1 MYELSADGASSL
13 AEQLVETASGAYD
26 DHLAAGD
33 ETGARGDLDDL
44 VRGLAEILSAI
55 GENSPAYPEIA
66 LSITSAHQ
74 ERWLLTQDPA
84 SLDAVIRYTRAGLS
98 QYGDP
103 RVAVE
108 LRVALASAL
117 AEAPG
122 PGGAQDAAGASM
134 TADGA
139 AAPALPRDWDEAI
152 EIFTGVLPELAH
164 DDPRVP
170 GITGLLGRL
179 RYRRFLDLSLDD
191 KAGPGAVEDLDA
203 AIALLT
209 AAARTWVPGHA
220 GGQGTPAGAAPPGDE
235 GDYPVTLWCLVMAL
249 SDRLDARDDAPGADA
264 LISWGERL
272 MALPPAEASD
282 AALVH
287 QTVASALLGRPEARR
302 ADLDASIR
310 HYKAVLAAGPED
322 LDRADICAAIAS
334 ACWRRL
340 DGDDSDYAAVDEM
353 TGYAEQAW
361 RLLPA
366 GDPDRETVR
375 TEIGLYL
382 SLGIFER
389 QRRPTEPFGPA
400 AVNLAIDALTEI
412 EPDLAAEYELHLLAI
427 VVLGTLLIGRGQ
439 ATGSMA
445 DITAA
450 QPWLLRAAGELPA
463 DDPRWADT
471 TQSLAASMLGL
482 AVAGMTAPQL
492 DQAIDLLSVVV
503 DRPSPELHIQVLT
516 FAGYGV
522 ALVQRAGFTGSRADL
537 DEGIRRLRQAYDLT
551 PDQDASRLL
560 IAWNLGSALLGRFNQ
575 RGDRQDLDAAEYY
588 CDMMSPPG
596 GATEAALRLQAADTG
611 MMTAAMRGR
620 VKAARGAG
628 GNVALLDEAVEHFRT
643 ALAFIPASHPHHG
656 LIQGELG
663 LTLMMRSGFR
673 GAAAGDMTESAAAL
687 DAAAAALPDGHMMKP
702 FALLRA
708 GGVRAVAGQRS
719 GDADLLREAVS
730 RMLAAI
736 DALDSRSGERG
747 RFAASLGSVY
757 KQLHDITGSPADLD
771 DAARWLAAGCD
782 DLAREHGHPVLA
794 FGLIQLAQVYHQ
806 QGRAEQARE
815 TGLAGL
821 RERGR
826 DVLLQTGT
834 AHALNGASAA
844 AAEAAEIA
852 YWCLDDDHPDTAIEA
867 LELGRGL
874 VLHAATSVAEL
885 PEMLDAAGRS
895 DLAHRWRETA
905 TSTVPPDTPW
915 HGGMTGAGHGERL
928 LTGAVSLE
936 IPDDLRA
943 QALAALAG
951 TVTERLLAPPGPG
964 KIAAALAG
972 TGADALVYLLGP
984 RVTAA
989 GQAIVIRGNDKDEP
1003 VLEMVELPLLDAS
1016 TDAVLDGYLAAQA
1029 EVLAPA
1035 NGGGKGGSPGPPPDG
1050 GPPVERW
1057 RDALRALCEWAW
1069 PAVMRPLLGHVQRW
1083 RLGHPPRLVLVPAG
1097 KLSMVPWHAAAWRS
1111 AEAGPRYACQ
1121 DAVVSYAASGRQL
1134 IELSRRPALPLR
1146 QSPVLLGNPTRMLLF
1161 SAQEAQAIHDACYP
1175 EGSYFGYVGPLW
1187 EGRAAGPGNSQDVL
1201 RQLPSADHAGASMIH
1216 LGCHANVVAGALGES
1231 FLSLA
1236 DGEKLTIEDIL
1247 RRASGRVPTAPG
1259 GLVSLAAC
1267 LSDLA
1272 AHEYDEALTLSTAF
1286 LAAGAVTVVGARWE
1300 LPDEE
1305 SSLQMFM
1312 FHHFMTADG
1321 HSPRDA
1327 LRLAQLWMLDP
1338 ERRPPPN
1345 MPAVLASRAGNP
1357 GLSEVSVWAAL
1368 THQGR

>member
-1 MYELSADGASSL
+1 MYELNPDEAIGRAQ
-13 AEQLVETASGAYD
+13 QLFETATDAYAE
-26 DHLAAGD
+26 HMAAGD
-33 ETGARGDLDDL
+33 ETGALGDLDEL

-55 GENSPAYPEIA
+55 GAESPAYPEIT
-66 LSITSAHQ
+66 LLMTFAHQ
-74 ERWLLTQDPA
+74 ERWMLTEVPA
-84 SLDAVIRYTRAGLS
+84 SLDAVITHTRAGLS
-98 QYGDP
+98 RCGDP
-103 RVAVE
+103 GVALE
-108 LRVALASAL
+108 LRVALAFAL

-122 PGGAQDAAGASM
+122 PGSGQGGTGASV

-139 AAPALPRDWDEAI
+139 APPPIRPCRDEAI
-152 EIFTGVLPELAH
+152 EIFTGVLPELAA
-164 DDPRVP
+164 DDSRVP

-179 RYRRFLDLSLDD
+179 RYKRFLDLSLADNV
-191 KAGPGAVEDLDA
+191 GPSAVEDLDA
-203 AIALLT
+203 AIALLLT
-209 AAARTWVPGHA
+209 AAARTWAPAHA
-220 GGQGTPAGAAPPGDE
+220 DGQSALAGAAPPDDE
-235 GDYPVTLWCLVMAL
+235 DDYPVTLWFLVMAL
-249 SDRLDARDDAPGADA
+249 SDRLDARDDAADADA

-272 MALPPAEASD
+272 MALPPADASD
-282 AALVH
+282 TALLH
-287 QTVASALLGRPEARR
+287 QTVASALQDRPEARR
-302 ADLDASIR
+302 TDLDASVR
-310 HYKAVLAAGPED
+310 HYEAVLAAGPED
-322 LDRADICAAIAS
+322 LDRADVCAAIAS

-340 DGDDSDYAAVDEM
+340 NGDESNYPAVDEM
-353 TGYAEQAW
+353 TGYAKQAW

-366 GDPDRETVR
+366 DDPDREPVR
-375 TEIGLYL
+375 TDIGLYL
-382 SLGIFER
+382 SLGIAER
-389 QRRPTEPFGPA
+389 QRRPAEPFDLA
-400 AVNLAIDALTEI
+400 AVNLAIDVLTEI
-412 EPDLAAEYELHLLAI
+412 EPKLADADELHLLAI
-427 VVLGTLLIGRGQ
+427 VVLGTLLTGRGQ

-450 QPWLLRAAGELPA
+450 GPWLLRAARELPVH
-463 DDPRWADT
+463 DPRWADT

-482 AVAGMTAPQL
+482 AVAGMTAGQL
-492 DQAIDLLSVVV
+492 DQAIDLLAIVV
-503 DRPSPELHIQVLT
+503 DRPSPELHIRVLT

-522 ALVQRAGFTGSRADL
+522 ALVQRAGFTGSHADL
-537 DEGIRRLRQAYDLT
+537 DEGIGRLRQAYDLT
-551 PDQDASRLL
+551 PDKDASRLL

-575 RGDRQDLDAAEYY
+575 RGDREDLDAAEYY
-588 CDMMSPPG
+588 CDMMSPPD
-596 GATEAALRLQAADTG
+596 GATEAALRLQVADTG
-611 MMTAAMRGR
+611 MMTTAMRGR

-628 GNVALLDEAVEHFRT
+628 GDVALLDEAVEHFRA
-643 ALAFIPASHPHHG
+643 ALALISASHPYHG
-656 LIQGELG
+656 LIRGELG

-673 GAAAGDMTESAAAL
+673 GAAAGDLAESAAAL

-719 GDADLLREAVS
+719 GNADLLREAVS

-736 DALDSRSGERG
+736 DALDPRSGERG
-747 RFAASLGSVY
+747 RFAAALGSVY
-757 KQLHDITGSPADLD
+757 KQLHHITGSTDDLGN
-771 DAARWLAAGCD
+771 AARWLAAGCD

-794 FGLIQLAQVYHQ
+794 FGQVQLAQVYRQ
-806 QGRAEQARE
+806 QGKAAQARE

-834 AHALNGASAA
+834 AHALSGASAA
-844 AAEAAEIA
+844 AAEAAEVA
-852 YWCLDDDHPDTAIEA
+852 YWCLDDGHSDTAIEA

-895 DLAHRWRETA
+895 DLAHRWREAA
-905 TSTVPPDTPW
+905 TSTVAPDTPW
-915 HGGMTGAGHGERL
+915 HGGMADAGHAERL
-928 LTGAVSLE
+928 LTGAVALE

-943 QALAALAG
+943 QALTALAG
-951 TVTERLLAPPGPG
+951 TITERLLAPPGTG
-964 KIAAALAG
+964 QIAAALAE

-984 RVTAA
+984 RATAT
-989 GQAIVIRGNDKDEP
+989 GQAIVIRANGPRKP
-1003 VLEMVELPLLDAS
+1003 VPEVVQLPLLDAS
-1016 TDAVLDGYLAAQA
+1016 TDAALNGYLATQA
-1029 EVLAPA
+1029 EMLASS
-1035 NGGGKGGSPGPPPDG
+1035 GGGEGSSPGLSPDG
-1050 GPPVERW
+1050 GPAVERW

-1069 PAVMRPLLGHVQRW
+1069 PAVMRPLLAHVQQW
-1083 RLGHPPRLVLVPAG
+1083 WLGHPPRLVLVPAG
-1097 KLSMVPWHAAAWRS
+1097 RLSMVPWHAAAWRS
-1111 AEAGPRYACQ
+1111 AESGPRYACQ

-1134 IELSRRPALPLR
+1134 IDLGRRPALPLR
-1146 QSPVLLGNPTRMLLF
+1146 QSPVLLGNPTLTLWF
-1161 SAQEAQAIHDACYP
+1161 AAQEAQAIHDACYP
-1175 EGSYFGYVGPLW
+1175 DGAYFGYVGPLW
-1187 EGRAAGPGNSQDVL
+1187 DGRAAGPGTGQDLL
-1201 RQLPSADHAGASMIH
+1201 RQLPSASHAGASMIH

-1236 DGEKLTIEDIL
+1236 NSEKLTIEDIL

-1338 ERRPPPN
+1338 HRRPPLE

-1357 GLSEVSVWAAL
+1357 GLSEVSVWGAL

>member
-1 MYELSADGASSL
+1 MYELSADEASSL
-13 AEQLVETASGAYD
+13 AERMFETASGAYD
-26 DHLAAGD
+26 AHLAAGD
-33 ETGARGDLDDL
+33 EAGARGDLDDL

-55 GENSPAYPEIA
+55 GEKSPAYPGIA

-98 QYGDP
+98 RYADP
-103 RVAVE
+103 GVAVE
-108 LRVALASAL
+108 LRVARALAL

-122 PGGAQDAAGASM
+122 PGGAQGAPGGAI

-139 AAPALPRDWDEAI
+139 ASPVLPHGRDEAI
-152 EIFTGVLPELAH
+152 EIFTGVLPELAA
-164 DDPRVP
+164 DDSRLP

-179 RYRRFLDLSLDD
+179 RYKRFLDQSLADQD
-191 KAGPGAVEDLDA
+191 GPGAVEDLDA
-203 AIALLT
+203 AIVLLT
-209 AAARTWVPGHA
+209 AAAQTWAPAHT
-220 GGQGTPAGAAPPGDE
+220 GGQGALAGAAPPDAE
-235 GDYPVTLWCLVMAL
+235 DDYPVTLWFLVMAL
-249 SDRLDARDDAPGADA
+249 SDRLDARDDAAGADA

-272 MALPPAEASD
+272 MALPPADASD

-287 QTVASALLGRPEARR
+287 QTVASALLDRPEARR

-310 HYKAVLAAGPED
+310 HYQAALAAGPGD

-340 DGDDSDYAAVDEM
+340 DGDDSDHPAVDEM

-366 GDPDRETVR
+366 GDLDREPVR
-375 TEIGLYL
+375 TDIGLYL
-382 SLGIFER
+382 STGIYER
-389 QRRPTEPFGPA
+389 QRRPAEPFDRA
-400 AVNLAIDALTEI
+400 AVSLAIDVLTEI
-412 EPDLAAEYELHLLAI
+412 EPMLAADDELHMLAI

-450 QPWLLRAAGELPA
+450 RPWLLRAARELPVH
-463 DDPRWADT
+463 DPRWADM

-492 DQAIDLLSVVV
+492 DQAIDLLAIVV
-503 DRPSPELHIQVLT
+503 DRPSPELHIRVLT
-516 FAGYGV
+516 FAGYGA
-522 ALVQRAGFTGSRADL
+522 ALAQRAGFTGSRADL

-551 PDQDASRLL
+551 PDKDASRLL

-575 RGDRQDLDAAEYY
+575 RGDREDLDAAEYY

-620 VKAARGAG
+620 VKAARGTG
-628 GNVALLDEAVEHFRT
+628 GNVALLDEAVEHFRA
-643 ALAFIPASHPHHG
+643 ALALIPASHPYHG
-656 LIQGELG
+656 LIRGELG
-663 LTLMMRSGFR
+663 LTLMMRGGFR
-673 GAAAGDMTESAAAL
+673 GATAGDLAESAAAL

-708 GGVRAVAGQRS
+708 GGVRAVTGHRS
-719 GDADLLREAVS
+719 GNADLLREAVS
-730 RMLAAI
+730 RMLAGI
-736 DALDSRSGERG
+736 EALDPRSGERG

-757 KQLHDITGSPADLD
+757 KQLHQITGSAADLGE
-771 DAARWLAAGCD
+771 AARWLAAGCD

-806 QGRAEQARE
+806 QGRAVQARE
-815 TGLAGL
+815 TGLAAL

-834 AHALNGASAA
+834 AHALSGASAA

-852 YWCLDDDHPDTAIEA
+852 CWCLDDDHPDTAIEA

-885 PEMLDAAGRS
+885 PDMLGAAGRS
-895 DLAHRWRETA
+895 DLAHRWREA
-905 TSTVPPDTPW
+905 VTSTVPPDTPW
-915 HGGMTGAGHGERL
+915 HGGMTGADPAERL

-951 TVTERLLAPPGPG
+951 SVTERLLAPPGPG
-964 KIAAALAG
+964 QIAAALAE

-984 RVTAA
+984 RPTAT
-989 GQAIVIRGNDKDEP
+989 GQAIVIRANGTDEP
-1003 VLEMVELPLLDAS
+1003 VPEVVELPLLDAS
-1016 TDAVLDGYLAAQA
+1016 TDAALDGYLAAQA
-1029 EVLAPA
+1029 EMLAPA
-1035 NGGGKGGSPGPPPDG
+1035 SGSGEGGSPGLSPDG
-1050 GPPVERW
+1050 GPAVERW

-1069 PAVMRPLLGHVQRW
+1069 PAVMRPLLGHVQQW

-1097 KLSMVPWHAAAWRS
+1097 RLSMVPWHAAAWRS
-1111 AEAGPRYACQ
+1111 AESGPRYACQ

-1134 IELSRRPALPLR
+1134 IDLGRRPALPLR
-1146 QSPVLLGNPTRMLLF
+1146 QSPVLLGNPTLTLLF
-1161 SAQEAQAIHDACYP
+1161 AAQEAQAIHDACYP
-1175 EGSYFGYVGPLW
+1175 EGAYYGYVGPLW
-1187 EGRAAGPGNSQDVL
+1187 EGRAAGPGTGQDVL
-1201 RQLPSADHAGASMIH
+1201 RQLPSASHSGASMIH

-1236 DGEKLTIEDIL
+1236 NGEKLTIEDIL
-1247 RRASGRVPTAPG
+1247 RRANGRVPTAPG

-1338 ERRPPPN
+1338 HRRPPLE

-1357 GLSEVSVWAAL
+1357 GLSEVSAWAAL